1 MPERSIRT
9 RFELEGEK
17 QYKQAI
23 SEINSG
29 VKVLDSEMRK
39 LSATFEGETGSL
51 DFLEREYDI
60 LNRKMLSQK
69 DSVET
74 LRQAVKDAGQAYK
87 ESDPRLQQWII
98 RLNDAEAAL
107 AKTYGKLGE
116 VQAAIDND
124 FIDTQTV
131 YVKELSEEVK
141 VFDSQLGLL
150 DKTYKDNADSA
161 EYLSQKQEI
170 LKAKIGNQAEAVDV
184 LEAAL
189 KKSIEIHGKSAQQTR
204 DLQIALNS
212 AKGELIETRAAADDT
227 ATAMEELNKPVEET
241 VPEMKSLGDV
251 LDTIADKL
259 GIKLPDGISKF
270 TGGLGKIPAATAA
283 AVTGVAAVVAVVIK
297 LEKKLMDV
305 TKETAAAAK
314 ALEALSSQTGVS
326 TTDLQAFQ
334 YAEDFI
340 GVSSDQLAD
349 SLKDLTT
356 KMSDAANGNEETA
369 AKFDQLS
376 VSIYDAQGNLRSSYD
391 VFLDVIDGLG
401 EMSNQAERDA
411 LAMSLINES
420 AQQLNPLIEQGSGSL
435 KKYADEAE
443 NVGYILSNDQLKA
456 LTAVDEA
463 QNRLLKS
470 QEAVSKQISAE
481 YAPYMSDALNE
492 TRELIEKVGTAL
504 VDSGAVDAFGSILD
518 SAVSLLEPLGDL
530 TADILPPLGKLLQG
544 IAGTLAWAADTINL
558 IVGLLTL
565 NGDRISTALGLN
577 PNKASNIQK
586 ALYGADYKTESYYD
600 STGNYYDPTT
610 GQWTGN
616 YFHNAGG
623 NDNFPGGRTRV
634 GENGP
639 ETVYLPQGTVI
650 ANAQETRADGGY
662 DAPVNVYIEARTIQE
677 FNDIIEIVRDA
688 QRVRRMKGAP
698 R

>member
-1 MPERSIRT
+1 MAT
-9 RFELEGEK
+9 RKVNTEFTVTGEEK
-17 QYKQAI
+17 LRRAI
-23 SEINSG
+23 TEINNG
-29 VKVLDSEMRK
+29 AKVLKSEMNK
-39 LSATFEGETGSL
+39 LTAEYDGNTDSAE
-51 DFLEREYDI
+51 FLTQKYDI
-60 LNRKMLSQK
+60 LERQMLTQK
-69 DSVET
+69 DKIEA
-74 LRQAVKDAGQAYK
+74 LKKAVADSAAAYG
-87 ESDPRLQQWII
+87 EADSRTQNWII
-98 RLNDAEAAL
+98 QLNNAEAAL
-107 AKTYGKLGE
+107 ANTYGEMGR
-116 VQAAIDND
+116 
-124 FIDTQTV
+124 TQTAIENMD
-131 YVKELSEEVK
+131 KA
-141 VFDSQLGLL
+141 L
-150 DKTYKDNADSA
+150 DGVSGST
-161 EYLSQKQEI
+161 
-170 LKAKIGNQAEAVDV
+170 G
-184 LEAAL
+184 
-189 KKSIEIHGKSAQQTR
+189 
-204 DLQIALNS
+204 
-212 AKGELIETRAAADDT
+212 T
-227 ATAMEELNKPVEET
+227 ATEGMT
-241 VPEMKSLGDV
+241 SLGDV
-251 LDTIADKL
+251 LDTVADKL

-270 TGGLGKIPAATAA
+270 TGGLGKIPASTAA
-283 AVTGVAAVVAVVIK
+283 AAAGIAAVVAIVIK

-314 ALEALSSQTGVS
+314 ELEALSSQTGVS

-369 AKFDQLS
+369 AKFDQLG
-376 VSIYDAQGNLRSSYD
+376 VSIYGAQGNLRSSYD

-435 KKYADEAE
+435 KKYAAEAE
-443 NVGYILSNDQLKA
+443 NVGYILSNDQLEA

-481 YAPYMSDALNE
+481 YAPYMSDALNQ

-504 VDSGAVDAFGSILD
+504 VDSGAVEAFGSILD

-530 TADILPPLGKLLQG
+530 TADILPPLGTLLQG

-616 YFHNAGG
+616 YYHNAGG
-623 NDNFPGGRTRV
+623 NDNFPGGRTKV

-662 DAPVNVYIEARTIQE
+662 DAPINVYIEARTIQE
-677 FNDIIEIVRDA
+677 FNDILEIVRDA

>member
-1 MPERSIRT
+1 MASRKVNTEFT
-9 RFELEGEK
+9 VTGEK
-17 QYKQAI
+17 ELRRAI
-23 SEINSG
+23 TEINNGAKVLKSEMNKLTAEYDG
-29 VKVLDSEMRK
+29 NTDSAEFLAEKYDILTRQMLTQQDKVKVLK
-39 LSATFEGETGSL
+39 
-51 DFLEREYDI
+51 
-60 LNRKMLSQK
+60 
-69 DSVET
+69 
-74 LRQAVKDAGQAYK
+74 QAVAGAAEAYG
-87 ESDPRLQQWII
+87 EADSRTQNWII
-98 RLNDAEAAL
+98 ELNNAKAAL
-107 AKTYGKLGE
+107 ANISGE
-116 VQAAIDND
+116 WER
-124 FIDTQTV
+124 T
-131 YVKELSEEVK
+131 
-141 VFDSQLGLL
+141 
-150 DKTYKDNADSA
+150 
-161 EYLSQKQEI
+161 
-170 LKAKIGNQAEAVDV
+170 
-184 LEAAL
+184 
-189 KKSIEIHGKSAQQTR
+189 
-204 DLQIALNS
+204 
-212 AKGELIETRAAADDT
+212 DT
-227 ATAMEELNKPVEET
+227 AIEDMNKALDGVSGSTGTATEDMT
-241 VPEMKSLGDV
+241 SLGDV
-251 LDTIADKL
+251 LDTVADKL

-270 TGGLGKIPAATAA
+270 TGRLGKIPASTAA
-283 AVTGVAAVVAVVIK
+283 AAAGIAAVVAIVIK
-297 LEKKLMDV
+297 LEKKLIDV

-314 ALEALSSQTGVS
+314 ELEALSLQTGVS

-369 AKFDQLS
+369 AKFDQLG

-435 KKYADEAE
+435 KKYAAEAE

-504 VDSGAVDAFGSILD
+504 IDSGAVEAFGSILD

-530 TADILPPLGKLLQG
+530 VSALLPPLGVLLQG
-544 IAGTLAWAADTINL
+544 VAGTIAWIADTINL

>member
-1 MPERSIRT
+1 MAT
-9 RFELEGEK
+9 RKVNTEFTVTGEEK
-17 QYKQAI
+17 LRRAI
-23 SEINSG
+23 TEINNG
-29 VKVLDSEMRK
+29 AKVLKSEMNK
-39 LSATFEGETGSL
+39 LTAEYDGNTDSAE
-51 DFLEREYDI
+51 FLTQKYDI
-60 LNRKMLSQK
+60 LERQMLTQK
-69 DSVET
+69 DKVEA
-74 LRQAVKDAGQAYK
+74 LKQAVADSAEAYG
-87 ESDPRLQQWII
+87 EADSRTQNWII
-98 RLNDAEAAL
+98 QLNNAEAAL
-107 AKTYGKLGE
+107 ANIYGEMGR
-116 VQAAIDND
+116 
-124 FIDTQTV
+124 TQTAI
-131 YVKELSEEVK
+131 EGM
-141 VFDSQLGLL
+141 DGAL
-150 DKTYKDNADSA
+150 DDVSGSTGSA
-161 EYLSQKQEI
+161 
-170 LKAKIGNQAEAVDV
+170 AEDM
-184 LEAAL
+184 
-189 KKSIEIHGKSAQQTR
+189 
-204 DLQIALNS
+204 D
-212 AKGELIETRAAADDT
+212 
-227 ATAMEELNKPVEET
+227 
-241 VPEMKSLGDV
+241 SLGDV
-251 LDTIADKL
+251 LDTVADKL

-270 TGGLGKIPAATAA
+270 TGGLGKIPASTAA
-283 AVTGVAAVVAVVIK
+283 AAAGIAAVVAIVIK

-314 ALEALSSQTGVS
+314 ELEALSLQTGVS

-369 AKFDQLS
+369 AKFDQLG

-530 TADILPPLGKLLQG
+530 TADILPPLGTLLQG

>member
-1 MPERSIRT
+1 MPT
-9 RFELEGEK
+9 RQVNTDFKVTGEEK
-17 QYKQAI
+17 LKRAI
-23 SEINSG
+23 AEINNG
-29 VKVLDSEMRK
+29 TKVLNSEMRK
-39 LSATFEGETGSL
+39 LTAEYDGNTDSAE
-51 DFLEREYDI
+51 FLTRKYDI
-60 LNRKMLSQK
+60 LERQMLSQK
-69 DSVET
+69 DKVEA
-74 LRQAVKDAGQAYK
+74 LKKAVADSAAAYG
-87 ESDPRLQQWII
+87 EADSRTQNWII
-98 RLNDAEAAL
+98 QLNNAEAAL
-107 AKTYGKLGE
+107 ANTYGEMGR
-116 VQAAIDND
+116 
-124 FIDTQTV
+124 TQTAI
-131 YVKELSEEVK
+131 ENM
-141 VFDSQLGLL
+141 DGAL
-150 DKTYKDNADSA
+150 DDVSGSTGSA
-161 EYLSQKQEI
+161 
-170 LKAKIGNQAEAVDV
+170 AEGV
-184 LEAAL
+184 
-189 KKSIEIHGKSAQQTR
+189 T
-204 DLQIALNS
+204 
-212 AKGELIETRAAADDT
+212 
-227 ATAMEELNKPVEET
+227 
-241 VPEMKSLGDV
+241 SLGDV
-251 LDTIADKL
+251 LDTVADKL
-259 GIKLPDGISKF
+259 GVKLPDGISKF
-270 TGGLGKIPAATAA
+270 TGGLGKIPASTAA
-283 AVTGVAAVVAVVIK
+283 AAAGIAAVVAAGIK
-297 LEKKLMDV
+297 LERKLMDV
-305 TKETAAAAK
+305 TKESAAAAK
-314 ALEALSSQTGVS
+314 ELEALSLQSGVS
-326 TTDLQAFQ
+326 AQDLQAFQ
-334 YAEDFI
+334 YAEDFLD
-340 GVSSDQLAD
+340 VSTDTLTD

-356 KMSDAANGNEETA
+356 KMSDAKDGNEEVIA
-369 AKFDQLS
+369 MFDQLGVS
-376 VSIYDAQGNLRSSYD
+376 VTDAGGNLRDSYA

-401 EMSNQAERDA
+401 EMGNQAERDA
-411 LAMSLINES
+411 LAMGLINES
-420 AQQLNPLIEQGSGSL
+420 AQKLNPLIEQGSASL

-504 VDSGAVDAFGSILD
+504 IDSGAVDAFGSILD

-530 TADILPPLGKLLQG
+530 TADILPPLGTLLQG

-600 STGNYYDPTT
+600 SAGNYYDPTT

>member
-1 MPERSIRT
+1 MPT
-9 RFELEGEK
+9 RQVNTDFKVTGEEK
-17 QYKQAI
+17 LKRAI
-23 SEINSG
+23 AEINNG
-29 VKVLDSEMRK
+29 TKVLNSEMRK
-39 LSATFEGETGSL
+39 LTAEYDGNTDSAE
-51 DFLEREYDI
+51 FLTQKYDI
-60 LNRKMLSQK
+60 LERQMLTQK
-69 DSVET
+69 DKVEA
-74 LRQAVKDAGQAYK
+74 LKQAVADSAEAYG
-87 ESDPRLQQWII
+87 EADSRTQNWII
-98 RLNDAEAAL
+98 QLNNAEAAL
-107 AKTYGKLGE
+107 ANIYGEMG
-116 VQAAIDND
+116 Q
-124 FIDTQTV
+124 TQTAI
-131 YVKELSEEVK
+131 ENM
-141 VFDSQLGLL
+141 DGAL
-150 DKTYKDNADSA
+150 DDVSGSTGSA
-161 EYLSQKQEI
+161 
-170 LKAKIGNQAEAVDV
+170 AEGV
-184 LEAAL
+184 
-189 KKSIEIHGKSAQQTR
+189 T
-204 DLQIALNS
+204 
-212 AKGELIETRAAADDT
+212 
-227 ATAMEELNKPVEET
+227 
-241 VPEMKSLGDV
+241 SLGDV
-251 LDTIADKL
+251 LDTVADKL
-259 GIKLPDGISKF
+259 GVKLPDGISKF
-270 TGGLGKIPAATAA
+270 TGGLGKIPASTAA
-283 AVTGVAAVVAVVIK
+283 AAAGIAAVVAAGIK
-297 LEKKLMDV
+297 LERKLMDV
-305 TKETAAAAK
+305 TKESAAAAK
-314 ALEALSSQTGVS
+314 ELEALSSQTGVS
-326 TTDLQAFQ
+326 AQDLQAFQ
-334 YAEDFI
+334 YAEDFLD
-340 GVSSDQLAD
+340 VSTDTLTD

-356 KMSDAANGNEETA
+356 KMSDAKDGNEDVVA
-369 AKFDQLS
+369 MFDQLGVS
-376 VSIYDAQGNLRSSYD
+376 VTDAGGNLRDSYD

-411 LAMSLINES
+411 LAMGLINES
-420 AQQLNPLIEQGSGSL
+420 AQKLNPLIEQGSGSL
-435 KKYADEAE
+435 KKYAAEAE

-481 YAPYMSDALNE
+481 YAPYMSDALNQ

-530 TADILPPLGKLLQG
+530 TADILPPLGTLLQG
-544 IAGTLAWAADTINL
+544 IAGTLAWAADTINV

-616 YFHNAGG
+616 YYHNAGG

-650 ANAQETRADGGY
+650 ANAQETRADGSY

>member
-1 MPERSIRT
+1 MPT
-9 RFELEGEK
+9 RQVNTDFKVTGEEK
-17 QYKQAI
+17 LKRAI
-23 SEINSG
+23 AEINNG
-29 VKVLDSEMRK
+29 TKVLNSEMRK
-39 LSATFEGETGSL
+39 LTAEYDGNNDSVE
-51 DFLEREYDI
+51 FLTQKYDI
-60 LNRKMLSQK
+60 LERQMLSQK
-69 DSVET
+69 DKVEA
-74 LRQAVKDAGQAYK
+74 LKQAVADSAEAYG
-87 ESDPRLQQWII
+87 EADSRTQNWII
-98 RLNDAEAAL
+98 QLNNAEAAL
-107 AKTYGKLGE
+107 ANTYGEMGR
-116 VQAAIDND
+116 
-124 FIDTQTV
+124 TQTAIENMD
-131 YVKELSEEVK
+131 KSFDEVS
-141 VFDSQLGLL
+141 DSTG
-150 DKTYKDNADSA
+150 SA
-161 EYLSQKQEI
+161 
-170 LKAKIGNQAEAVDV
+170 AEGV
-184 LEAAL
+184 
-189 KKSIEIHGKSAQQTR
+189 T
-204 DLQIALNS
+204 
-212 AKGELIETRAAADDT
+212 
-227 ATAMEELNKPVEET
+227 
-241 VPEMKSLGDV
+241 SLGDV
-251 LDTIADKL
+251 LDTVADKL
-259 GIKLPDGISKF
+259 GVKLPDGISKF
-270 TGGLGKIPAATAA
+270 TGGLGKIPASTAA
-283 AVTGVAAVVAVVIK
+283 AAAGIAAVVAAGIK
-297 LEKKLMDV
+297 LERKLMDV
-305 TKETAAAAK
+305 TKESAAAAK
-314 ALEALSSQTGVS
+314 ELEALSLQSGVS
-326 TTDLQAFQ
+326 AQDLQAFQ
-334 YAEDFI
+334 YAEDFLD
-340 GVSSDQLAD
+340 VSTDTLTD

-356 KMSDAANGNEETA
+356 KMSDAKDGNEEVIA
-369 AKFDQLS
+369 MFDQLGVS
-376 VSIYDAQGNLRSSYD
+376 VTDAGGNLRDSYD

-411 LAMSLINES
+411 LAMGLINES
-420 AQQLNPLIEQGSGSL
+420 AQKLNPLIEQGSGSL

-530 TADILPPLGKLLQG
+530 TADILPPLGTLLQG

>member
-1 MPERSIRT
+1 MAT
-9 RFELEGEK
+9 RKVNTEFTVTGEEK
-17 QYKQAI
+17 LRRAI
-23 SEINSG
+23 TEINNG
-29 VKVLDSEMRK
+29 AKVLKSEMNK
-39 LSATFEGETGSL
+39 LTAEYDGNTDSAE
-51 DFLEREYDI
+51 FLTQKYDI
-60 LNRKMLSQK
+60 LERQMLTQK
-69 DSVET
+69 DKVEA
-74 LRQAVKDAGQAYK
+74 LKQAVADSAEAYG
-87 ESDPRLQQWII
+87 EADSRTQNWII
-98 RLNDAEAAL
+98 QLNNAEAAL
-107 AKTYGKLGE
+107 ANTYGEMGR
-116 VQAAIDND
+116 
-124 FIDTQTV
+124 TQTAI
-131 YVKELSEEVK
+131 ENM
-141 VFDSQLGLL
+141 DGAL
-150 DKTYKDNADSA
+150 DNVSGSTGSA
-161 EYLSQKQEI
+161 
-170 LKAKIGNQAEAVDV
+170 AEGV
-184 LEAAL
+184 
-189 KKSIEIHGKSAQQTR
+189 T
-204 DLQIALNS
+204 
-212 AKGELIETRAAADDT
+212 
-227 ATAMEELNKPVEET
+227 
-241 VPEMKSLGDV
+241 SLGDV
-251 LDTIADKL
+251 LDTVADKL
-259 GIKLPDGISKF
+259 GVKLPDGISKF
-270 TGGLGKIPAATAA
+270 TGGLGKIPASTAA
-283 AVTGVAAVVAVVIK
+283 AAAGIAAVVAAGIK
-297 LEKKLMDV
+297 LERKLMDV
-305 TKETAAAAK
+305 TKESAAAAK
-314 ALEALSSQTGVS
+314 ELEALSLQSGVS
-326 TTDLQAFQ
+326 AQDLQAFQ
-334 YAEDFI
+334 YAEDFLD
-340 GVSSDQLAD
+340 VSTDTLTD

-356 KMSDAANGNEETA
+356 KMSDAKDGNEDVIA
-369 AKFDQLS
+369 MFDQLGVS
-376 VSIYDAQGNLRSSYD
+376 VTDAGGNLRDSYD

-411 LAMSLINES
+411 LAMGLINES
-420 AQQLNPLIEQGSGSL
+420 AQKLNPLIEQGSGSL

-504 VDSGAVDAFGSILD
+504 IDSGAVDAFGSILH

-530 TADILPPLGKLLQG
+530 TSDILPPLGTLLQG

>member
-1 MPERSIRT
+1 MPT
-9 RFELEGEK
+9 RQVNTDFKVTGEEK
-17 QYKQAI
+17 LKRAI
-23 SEINSG
+23 AEINNG
-29 VKVLDSEMRK
+29 TKVLNSEMRK
-39 LSATFEGETGSL
+39 LTAEYDGNNDSVE
-51 DFLEREYDI
+51 FLTQKYDI
-60 LNRKMLSQK
+60 LERQMLTQK
-69 DSVET
+69 DKVEA
-74 LRQAVKDAGQAYK
+74 LKQAVADSAEAYG
-87 ESDPRLQQWII
+87 EADSRTQNWII
-98 RLNDAEAAL
+98 QLNNAEAAL
-107 AKTYGKLGE
+107 ANTYGEMGR
-116 VQAAIDND
+116 
-124 FIDTQTV
+124 TQTAIEDMD
-131 YVKELSEEVK
+131 KSLDEVS
-141 VFDSQLGLL
+141 DSTG
-150 DKTYKDNADSA
+150 SA
-161 EYLSQKQEI
+161 
-170 LKAKIGNQAEAVDV
+170 AEGV
-184 LEAAL
+184 
-189 KKSIEIHGKSAQQTR
+189 T
-204 DLQIALNS
+204 
-212 AKGELIETRAAADDT
+212 
-227 ATAMEELNKPVEET
+227 
-241 VPEMKSLGDV
+241 SLGDV

-259 GIKLPDGISKF
+259 GVKLPDGISKF
-270 TGGLGKIPAATAA
+270 TGGLGKIPASTAA
-283 AVTGVAAVVAVVIK
+283 AAAGIAAVVAAGIK
-297 LEKKLMDV
+297 LERKLMDV
-305 TKETAAAAK
+305 TKESAAAAK
-314 ALEALSSQTGVS
+314 ELEALSLQSGVS
-326 TTDLQAFQ
+326 AQDLQAFQ
-334 YAEDFI
+334 YAEDFLD
-340 GVSSDQLAD
+340 VSTDTLTD

-356 KMSDAANGNEETA
+356 KMSDAKDGNEEVIA
-369 AKFDQLS
+369 MFDQLGVS
-376 VSIYDAQGNLRSSYD
+376 VTDAGGNLRDSYD

-411 LAMSLINES
+411 LAMGLINES
-420 AQQLNPLIEQGSGSL
+420 AQKLNPLIEQGSASL

-456 LTAVDEA
+456 LTDVDEA

-481 YAPYMSDALNE
+481 YAPYMSDALNQ

-518 SAVSLLEPLGDL
+518 SSVSLLEPLGDL
-530 TADILPPLGKLLQG
+530 TADILPPLGTLLQG
-544 IAGTLAWAADTINL
+544 IAGTLAWTADTINL

-634 GENGP
+634 GEHGP
-639 ETVYLPQGTVI
+639 ETDYLPQGTVI

-662 DAPVNVYIEARTIQE
+662 DAPANVYIEARTIQE
-677 FNDIIEIVRDA
+677 FNDIIKIVRDA

>member
-1 MPERSIRT
+1 MPT
-9 RFELEGEK
+9 RQVNTDFKVTGEEK
-17 QYKQAI
+17 LKRAI
-23 SEINSG
+23 AEINNG
-29 VKVLDSEMRK
+29 TKVLNSEMRK
-39 LSATFEGETGSL
+39 LTAEYDGNNDSVE
-51 DFLEREYDI
+51 FLTQKYDI
-60 LNRKMLSQK
+60 LERQMLTQK
-69 DSVET
+69 DKVEA
-74 LRQAVKDAGQAYK
+74 LKQAVADSAAAYG
-87 ESDPRLQQWII
+87 EADSRTQNWII
-98 RLNDAEAAL
+98 QLNNAEAAL
-107 AKTYGKLGE
+107 ANTYGEMGR
-116 VQAAIDND
+116 
-124 FIDTQTV
+124 TQTAI
-131 YVKELSEEVK
+131 ENM
-141 VFDSQLGLL
+141 DGAL
-150 DKTYKDNADSA
+150 DDVSGSTGSA
-161 EYLSQKQEI
+161 
-170 LKAKIGNQAEAVDV
+170 AEGV
-184 LEAAL
+184 
-189 KKSIEIHGKSAQQTR
+189 T
-204 DLQIALNS
+204 
-212 AKGELIETRAAADDT
+212 
-227 ATAMEELNKPVEET
+227 
-241 VPEMKSLGDV
+241 SLGDV
-251 LDTIADKL
+251 LDTVADKL
-259 GIKLPDGISKF
+259 GVKLPDGISKF
-270 TGGLGKIPAATAA
+270 TGGLGKIPASTAA
-283 AVTGVAAVVAVVIK
+283 AAAGIAAVVAAGIK
-297 LEKKLMDV
+297 LERKLMDV
-305 TKETAAAAK
+305 TKESAAAAK
-314 ALEALSSQTGVS
+314 ELEALSLQSGVS
-326 TTDLQAFQ
+326 AQDLQAFQ
-334 YAEDFI
+334 YAEDFLD
-340 GVSSDQLAD
+340 VSTDTLTD

-356 KMSDAANGNEETA
+356 KMSDAKDGNEEVIA
-369 AKFDQLS
+369 MFDQLGVS
-376 VSIYDAQGNLRSSYD
+376 VTDAGGNLRNSYD

-411 LAMSLINES
+411 LAMGLINES
-420 AQQLNPLIEQGSGSL
+420 AQKLNPLIEQGSGSL

-504 VDSGAVDAFGSILD
+504 IDSGAVDAFGSILD

-530 TADILPPLGKLLQG
+530 TADILPPLGTLLQG

>member
-1 MPERSIRT
+1 MPT
-9 RFELEGEK
+9 RQVNTDFKVTGEEK
-17 QYKQAI
+17 LKRAI
-23 SEINSG
+23 AEINNG
-29 VKVLDSEMRK
+29 TKVLNSEMRK
-39 LSATFEGETGSL
+39 LTAEYDGNNDSVE
-51 DFLEREYDI
+51 FLTQKYDI
-60 LNRKMLSQK
+60 LERQMLTQK
-69 DSVET
+69 DKVEA
-74 LRQAVKDAGQAYK
+74 LKQAVADSAEAYG
-87 ESDPRLQQWII
+87 EADSRTQNWII
-98 RLNDAEAAL
+98 QLNNAEAAL
-107 AKTYGKLGE
+107 ANTYGEMGR
-116 VQAAIDND
+116 
-124 FIDTQTV
+124 TQTAI
-131 YVKELSEEVK
+131 ENM
-141 VFDSQLGLL
+141 DGAL
-150 DKTYKDNADSA
+150 DDVSGSTGSA
-161 EYLSQKQEI
+161 
-170 LKAKIGNQAEAVDV
+170 AEGV
-184 LEAAL
+184 
-189 KKSIEIHGKSAQQTR
+189 T
-204 DLQIALNS
+204 
-212 AKGELIETRAAADDT
+212 
-227 ATAMEELNKPVEET
+227 
-241 VPEMKSLGDV
+241 SLGDV
-251 LDTIADKL
+251 LDTVADKL
-259 GIKLPDGISKF
+259 GVKLPDGISKF
-270 TGGLGKIPAATAA
+270 TGGLGKIPASTAA
-283 AVTGVAAVVAVVIK
+283 AAAGIAAVVAAGIK
-297 LEKKLMDV
+297 LERKLMDV
-305 TKETAAAAK
+305 TKESAAAAK
-314 ALEALSSQTGVS
+314 ELEALSLQSGVS
-326 TTDLQAFQ
+326 AQDLQAFQ
-334 YAEDFI
+334 YAEDFLD
-340 GVSSDQLAD
+340 VSTDTLTD

-356 KMSDAANGNEETA
+356 KMSDAKDGNEEVIA
-369 AKFDQLS
+369 MFDQLGVS
-376 VSIYDAQGNLRSSYD
+376 VTDAGGNLRDSYD

-435 KKYADEAE
+435 KKYAAEAE

-530 TADILPPLGKLLQG
+530 TADILPPLGTLLQG

>member
-1 MPERSIRT
+1 MAT
-9 RFELEGEK
+9 RKVNTEFTVTGEEK
-17 QYKQAI
+17 LRRAI
-23 SEINSG
+23 TEINNG
-29 VKVLDSEMRK
+29 AKVLKSEMNK
-39 LSATFEGETGSL
+39 LTAEYNGNTDSAE
-51 DFLEREYDI
+51 FLTQKYDI
-60 LNRKMLSQK
+60 LERQMLTQK
-69 DSVET
+69 DKVEA
-74 LRQAVKDAGQAYK
+74 LKQAVADSAEAYG
-87 ESDPRLQQWII
+87 EADSRTQNWII
-98 RLNDAEAAL
+98 QLNNAEAAL
-107 AKTYGKLGE
+107 ANTYGEMGR
-116 VQAAIDND
+116 
-124 FIDTQTV
+124 TQTAIEDMD
-131 YVKELSEEVK
+131 KA
-141 VFDSQLGLL
+141 L
-150 DKTYKDNADSA
+150 DGVSGST
-161 EYLSQKQEI
+161 
-170 LKAKIGNQAEAVDV
+170 G
-184 LEAAL
+184 
-189 KKSIEIHGKSAQQTR
+189 
-204 DLQIALNS
+204 
-212 AKGELIETRAAADDT
+212 T
-227 ATAMEELNKPVEET
+227 ATEGMT
-241 VPEMKSLGDV
+241 SLGDV
-251 LDTIADKL
+251 LDTVADKL
-259 GIKLPDGISKF
+259 GVKLPDGISKF
-270 TGGLGKIPAATAA
+270 TGGLGKIPASTAA
-283 AVTGVAAVVAVVIK
+283 AAAGIAAVVAIVIK

-305 TKETAAAAK
+305 TKESAAAAK
-314 ALEALSSQTGVS
+314 ELEALSLQSGVS
-326 TTDLQAFQ
+326 AQDLQAFQ
-334 YAEDFI
+334 YAEDFLD
-340 GVSSDQLAD
+340 VSTDTLTD

-356 KMSDAANGNEETA
+356 KMSDAKDGNEDVIA
-369 AKFDQLS
+369 MFDQLGVS
-376 VSIYDAQGNLRSSYD
+376 VTDAGGNLRDSYD

-411 LAMSLINES
+411 LAMGLINES
-420 AQQLNPLIEQGSGSL
+420 AQKLNPLIEQGSASL

-443 NVGYILSNDQLKA
+443 NVGYILSNDQLKV

-481 YAPYMSDALNE
+481 YAPYMSDALNQ
-492 TRELIEKVGTAL
+492 TRELIEKVGMAL

-530 TADILPPLGKLLQG
+530 TADILPPLGTLLQG

-616 YFHNAGG
+616 YYHNAGG
-623 NDNFPGGRTRV
+623 NDNFPGGRTKV

-677 FNDIIEIVRDA
+677 FNDIIKIVRDA

>member
-1 MPERSIRT
+1 MAT
-9 RFELEGEK
+9 RKVNTEFTVTGEEK
-17 QYKQAI
+17 LRRAI
-23 SEINSG
+23 TEINNG
-29 VKVLDSEMRK
+29 AKVLKSEMNK
-39 LSATFEGETGSL
+39 LTAEYDGNTDSAE
-51 DFLEREYDI
+51 FLTQKYDI
-60 LNRKMLSQK
+60 LERQMLTQK
-69 DSVET
+69 DKVEA
-74 LRQAVKDAGQAYK
+74 LKQAVADSAEAYG
-87 ESDPRLQQWII
+87 EADSRTQNWII
-98 RLNDAEAAL
+98 QLNNAEAAL
-107 AKTYGKLGE
+107 ANTYGEMGR
-116 VQAAIDND
+116 
-124 FIDTQTV
+124 TQTAI
-131 YVKELSEEVK
+131 E
-141 VFDSQLGLL
+141 DMDGAL
-150 DKTYKDNADSA
+150 DNVSGSTENAS
-161 EYLSQKQEI
+161 
-170 LKAKIGNQAEAVDV
+170 G
-184 LEAAL
+184 
-189 KKSIEIHGKSAQQTR
+189 G
-204 DLQIALNS
+204 
-212 AKGELIETRAAADDT
+212 
-227 ATAMEELNKPVEET
+227 ME
-241 VPEMKSLGDV
+241 SLGDV
-251 LDTIADKL
+251 LDTVADKL
-259 GIKLPDGISKF
+259 GVKLPDGISKF
-270 TGGLGKIPAATAA
+270 TGGLGKIPASTAA
-283 AVTGVAAVVAVVIK
+283 AAAGVAAVVAVVIK

-314 ALEALSSQTGVS
+314 ELEALSLQTSVS

-369 AKFDQLS
+369 AKFDQLG

-530 TADILPPLGKLLQG
+530 TADILPPLGTLLQG

>member
-1 MPERSIRT
+1 MPT
-9 RFELEGEK
+9 RQVNTDFKVTGEEK
-17 QYKQAI
+17 LKRAI
-23 SEINSG
+23 AEINNG
-29 VKVLDSEMRK
+29 TKVLNSEMRK
-39 LSATFEGETGSL
+39 LTAEYDGNNDSVE
-51 DFLEREYDI
+51 FLTQKYDI
-60 LNRKMLSQK
+60 LERQMLSQK
-69 DSVET
+69 DKVEA
-74 LRQAVKDAGQAYK
+74 LKQAVADSAEAYG
-87 ESDPRLQQWII
+87 EADSRTQNWII
-98 RLNDAEAAL
+98 QLNNAEAAL
-107 AKTYGKLGE
+107 ANTYGEMGR
-116 VQAAIDND
+116 
-124 FIDTQTV
+124 TQTAIENMD
-131 YVKELSEEVK
+131 KSFDEVS
-141 VFDSQLGLL
+141 DSTG
-150 DKTYKDNADSA
+150 SA
-161 EYLSQKQEI
+161 
-170 LKAKIGNQAEAVDV
+170 AEGV
-184 LEAAL
+184 
-189 KKSIEIHGKSAQQTR
+189 T
-204 DLQIALNS
+204 
-212 AKGELIETRAAADDT
+212 
-227 ATAMEELNKPVEET
+227 
-241 VPEMKSLGDV
+241 SLGDV
-251 LDTIADKL
+251 LDTVADKL
-259 GIKLPDGISKF
+259 GVKLPDGISKF
-270 TGGLGKIPAATAA
+270 TGGLGKIPASTAA
-283 AVTGVAAVVAVVIK
+283 AAAGIAAVVAAGIK
-297 LEKKLMDV
+297 LERKLMDV
-305 TKETAAAAK
+305 TKESAAAAK
-314 ALEALSSQTGVS
+314 ELEALSLQSGVS
-326 TTDLQAFQ
+326 AQDLQAFQ
-334 YAEDFI
+334 YAEDFLD
-340 GVSSDQLAD
+340 VSTDTLTD

-356 KMSDAANGNEETA
+356 KMSDAKDGNEEVIA
-369 AKFDQLS
+369 MFDQLGVS
-376 VSIYDAQGNLRSSYD
+376 VTDAGGNLRDSYD

-401 EMSNQAERDA
+401 EMGNQAERDA
-411 LAMSLINES
+411 LAMGLINES
-420 AQQLNPLIEQGSGSL
+420 AQKLNPLIEQGSASL

-504 VDSGAVDAFGSILD
+504 IDSGAVEAFGSILD

-530 TADILPPLGKLLQG
+530 TADILPPLGTLLQG

>member
-1 MPERSIRT
+1 MAT
-9 RFELEGEK
+9 RKVNTEFTVTGEEK
-17 QYKQAI
+17 LRRAI
-23 SEINSG
+23 TEINNG
-29 VKVLDSEMRK
+29 AKVLKSEMNK
-39 LSATFEGETGSL
+39 LTAEYDGNTDSAE
-51 DFLEREYDI
+51 FLTQKYDI
-60 LNRKMLSQK
+60 LERQMLTQK
-69 DSVET
+69 DKVEA
-74 LRQAVKDAGQAYK
+74 LKQAVADSAEAYG
-87 ESDPRLQQWII
+87 EADSRTQNWII
-98 RLNDAEAAL
+98 QLNNAEAAL
-107 AKTYGKLGE
+107 ANTYGEMGR
-116 VQAAIDND
+116 
-124 FIDTQTV
+124 TQTAI
-131 YVKELSEEVK
+131 EDMDGS
-141 VFDSQLGLL
+141 L
-150 DKTYKDNADSA
+150 D
-161 EYLSQKQEI
+161 
-170 LKAKIGNQAEAVDV
+170 DV
-184 LEAAL
+184 
-189 KKSIEIHGKSAQQTR
+189 SGST
-204 DLQIALNS
+204 
-212 AKGELIETRAAADDT
+212 ETASGG
-227 ATAMEELNKPVEET
+227 ME
-241 VPEMKSLGDV
+241 SLGDV
-251 LDTIADKL
+251 LDTVADKL
-259 GIKLPDGISKF
+259 GIKLPDSITK
-270 TGGLGKIPAATAA
+270 TADGLGAIPTSTAVAAGAFA
-283 AVTGVAAVVAVVIK
+283 AVLAVVVK
-297 LEKKLMDV
+297 LEKKLMDM
-305 TKETAAAAK
+305 TKEAADSAK
-314 ALEALSSQTGVS
+314 NLVDMSSQTGIS
-326 TTDLQAFQ
+326 TENLQAFQ

-340 GVSSDQLAD
+340 GVGTDTIAD

-356 KMSDAANGNEETA
+356 KMSDAANGNEDVIE
-369 AKFDQLS
+369 KFDQLG
-376 VSIYDAQGNLRSSYD
+376 VSIYDADGNLRNAEDTFWD
-391 VFLDVIDGLG
+391 VVDSLG
-401 EMSNQAERDA
+401 EMSNQTERDA
-411 LAMSLINES
+411 LAMDLINES
-420 AQQLNPLIEQGSGSL
+420 AQKLNPLIEIGSEGF

-456 LTAVDEA
+456 LTDVDEA

-470 QEAVSKQISAE
+470 QEAVSKQISAQ

-504 VDSGAVDAFGSILD
+504 IDSGAVDAFGSILD

-530 TADILPPLGKLLQG
+530 VSDLLPPLGVLLQG
-544 IAGTLAWAADTINL
+544 VAGTIAWIADTINL

>member
-1 MPERSIRT
+1 MPT
-9 RFELEGEK
+9 RQVNTDFKVTGEEK
-17 QYKQAI
+17 LKRAI
-23 SEINSG
+23 AEINNG
-29 VKVLDSEMRK
+29 TKVLNSEMRK
-39 LSATFEGETGSL
+39 LTAEYDGNNDSVE
-51 DFLEREYDI
+51 FLTQKYDI
-60 LNRKMLSQK
+60 LERQMLTQK
-69 DSVET
+69 DKVEA
-74 LRQAVKDAGQAYK
+74 LKQAVADSAEAYG
-87 ESDPRLQQWII
+87 EADSRTQNWII
-98 RLNDAEAAL
+98 QLNNAEAAL
-107 AKTYGKLGE
+107 ANTYGEMGR
-116 VQAAIDND
+116 
-124 FIDTQTV
+124 TQTAI
-131 YVKELSEEVK
+131 ENM
-141 VFDSQLGLL
+141 DGAL
-150 DKTYKDNADSA
+150 DDVSGSTGSA
-161 EYLSQKQEI
+161 
-170 LKAKIGNQAEAVDV
+170 AEGV
-184 LEAAL
+184 
-189 KKSIEIHGKSAQQTR
+189 T
-204 DLQIALNS
+204 
-212 AKGELIETRAAADDT
+212 
-227 ATAMEELNKPVEET
+227 
-241 VPEMKSLGDV
+241 SLGDV
-251 LDTIADKL
+251 LDTVADKL
-259 GIKLPDGISKF
+259 GVKLPDGISKF
-270 TGGLGKIPAATAA
+270 TGGLGKIPASTTAA
-283 AVTGVAAVVAVVIK
+283 AAGIAAVVAAGIK
-297 LEKKLMDV
+297 LERKLMDV
-305 TKETAAAAK
+305 TKESAAAAK
-314 ALEALSSQTGVS
+314 ELEALSLQSGVS
-326 TTDLQAFQ
+326 AQDLQAFQ
-334 YAEDFI
+334 YAEDFLD
-340 GVSSDQLAD
+340 VSTDTLTD

-356 KMSDAANGNEETA
+356 KMSDAKDGNEEVIA
-369 AKFDQLS
+369 MFDQLGVS
-376 VSIYDAQGNLRSSYD
+376 VTDAGGNLRDSYD

-411 LAMSLINES
+411 LAMGLINES
-420 AQQLNPLIEQGSGSL
+420 AQKLNPLIEQGSGSL

-481 YAPYMSDALNE
+481 YAPYMSDALNQ

-530 TADILPPLGKLLQG
+530 TSDILPPLGTLLQG

>member
-1 MPERSIRT
+1 MPT
-9 RFELEGEK
+9 RQVNTDFKVTGEEK
-17 QYKQAI
+17 LKRAI
-23 SEINSG
+23 AEINNG
-29 VKVLDSEMRK
+29 TKVLNSEMRK
-39 LSATFEGETGSL
+39 LTAEYDGNNDSVE
-51 DFLEREYDI
+51 FLTQKYDI
-60 LNRKMLSQK
+60 LERQMLSQK
-69 DSVET
+69 DKVEA
-74 LRQAVKDAGQAYK
+74 LKQAVADSAAAYG
-87 ESDPRLQQWII
+87 EADSRTQNWII
-98 RLNDAEAAL
+98 QLNNAEAAL
-107 AKTYGKLGE
+107 ANTYGEMGR
-116 VQAAIDND
+116 
-124 FIDTQTV
+124 TQTAIENMD
-131 YVKELSEEVK
+131 KSFDEVS
-141 VFDSQLGLL
+141 DSTG
-150 DKTYKDNADSA
+150 SA
-161 EYLSQKQEI
+161 
-170 LKAKIGNQAEAVDV
+170 AEGV
-184 LEAAL
+184 
-189 KKSIEIHGKSAQQTR
+189 T
-204 DLQIALNS
+204 
-212 AKGELIETRAAADDT
+212 
-227 ATAMEELNKPVEET
+227 
-241 VPEMKSLGDV
+241 SLGDV
-251 LDTIADKL
+251 LDTVADKL

-270 TGGLGKIPAATAA
+270 TGGLGKIPASTAA
-283 AVTGVAAVVAVVIK
+283 AAAGIAAVVAAGIK
-297 LEKKLMDV
+297 LERKLMDV
-305 TKETAAAAK
+305 TKESATAAK
-314 ALEALSSQTGVS
+314 ELEALSLQSGVS
-326 TTDLQAFQ
+326 AQDLQAFQ
-334 YAEDFI
+334 YAEDFLD
-340 GVSSDQLAD
+340 VSTDTLTD

-356 KMSDAANGNEETA
+356 KMSDAKDGNEEVLA
-369 AKFDQLS
+369 MFDRLGVS
-376 VSIYDAQGNLRSSYD
+376 VTDAGGNLRDSYD

-401 EMSNQAERDA
+401 EMGNQAERDA
-411 LAMSLINES
+411 LAMGLINES
-420 AQQLNPLIEQGSGSL
+420 AQKLNPLIEQGSASL
-435 KKYADEAE
+435 KKYAAEAE

-456 LTAVDEA
+456 LTDVDEA

-504 VDSGAVDAFGSILD
+504 IDSGAVEAFGSILD
-518 SAVSLLEPLGDL
+518 SAVSLPEPLGDL
-530 TADILPPLGKLLQG
+530 TADILPPLGTLLQG

>member
-1 MPERSIRT
+1 MAT
-9 RFELEGEK
+9 RKVNTEFTVTGEEK
-17 QYKQAI
+17 LRRAI
-23 SEINSG
+23 TEINNG
-29 VKVLDSEMRK
+29 AKVLKSEMNK
-39 LSATFEGETGSL
+39 LTAEYDGNTDSAE
-51 DFLEREYDI
+51 FLTQKYDI
-60 LNRKMLSQK
+60 LERQMLTQK
-69 DSVET
+69 DKVEA
-74 LRQAVKDAGQAYK
+74 LKQAVADSAEAYG
-87 ESDPRLQQWII
+87 EADSRTQNWII
-98 RLNDAEAAL
+98 QLNNAEAAL
-107 AKTYGKLGE
+107 ANIYGEMGR
-116 VQAAIDND
+116 
-124 FIDTQTV
+124 TQTAI
-131 YVKELSEEVK
+131 ENM
-141 VFDSQLGLL
+141 DGAL
-150 DKTYKDNADSA
+150 DNVSGST
-161 EYLSQKQEI
+161 
-170 LKAKIGNQAEAVDV
+170 
-184 LEAAL
+184 
-189 KKSIEIHGKSAQQTR
+189 
-204 DLQIALNS
+204 
-212 AKGELIETRAAADDT
+212 ETASGG
-227 ATAMEELNKPVEET
+227 ME
-241 VPEMKSLGDV
+241 SLGDV
-251 LDTIADKL
+251 LDTVADKL
-259 GIKLPDGISKF
+259 GINLPDGISKF
-270 TGGLGKIPAATAA
+270 TGGLGKIPASTAA
-283 AVTGVAAVVAVVIK
+283 AVAGIAAVVAIVIK

-314 ALEALSSQTGVS
+314 ELEALSLQTGVS

-369 AKFDQLS
+369 AKFDQLG

-435 KKYADEAE
+435 KKYAAEAE
-443 NVGYILSNDQLKA
+443 NVGYILSNEQLKA

-492 TRELIEKVGTAL
+492 TRELIEKVGKAL
-504 VDSGAVDAFGSILD
+504 IDSGAVDAFGSILD

-530 TADILPPLGKLLQG
+530 VSDLLPPLGVLLQG
-544 IAGTLAWAADTINL
+544 VAGTIAWIADTINL

>member
-1 MPERSIRT
+1 MPT
-9 RFELEGEK
+9 RQVNTDFKVTGEEK
-17 QYKQAI
+17 LKRAI
-23 SEINSG
+23 AEINNG
-29 VKVLDSEMRK
+29 TKVLNSEMRK
-39 LSATFEGETGSL
+39 LTAEYDGNNDSIE
-51 DFLEREYDI
+51 FLTQKYDI
-60 LNRKMLSQK
+60 LERQMLSQK
-69 DSVET
+69 DKVEA
-74 LRQAVKDAGQAYK
+74 LKKAVADSAEAYG
-87 ESDPRLQQWII
+87 EADSRTQNWII
-98 RLNDAEAAL
+98 QLNNAEAAL
-107 AKTYGKLGE
+107 ANTYGEMGR
-116 VQAAIDND
+116 
-124 FIDTQTV
+124 TQTAIENMD
-131 YVKELSEEVK
+131 KSLDEV
-141 VFDSQLGLL
+141 SGS
-150 DKTYKDNADSA
+150 TGSA
-161 EYLSQKQEI
+161 
-170 LKAKIGNQAEAVDV
+170 AEGV
-184 LEAAL
+184 
-189 KKSIEIHGKSAQQTR
+189 T
-204 DLQIALNS
+204 
-212 AKGELIETRAAADDT
+212 
-227 ATAMEELNKPVEET
+227 
-241 VPEMKSLGDV
+241 SLGDV
-251 LDTIADKL
+251 LDTVADKL
-259 GIKLPDGISKF
+259 GVKLPDGISKF
-270 TGGLGKIPAATAA
+270 TGGLGKIPASTAA
-283 AVTGVAAVVAVVIK
+283 AAAGIAAVVAAGIK
-297 LEKKLMDV
+297 LERKLMDV
-305 TKETAAAAK
+305 TKESAAAAK
-314 ALEALSSQTGVS
+314 ELEALSLQSGVS
-326 TTDLQAFQ
+326 AQDLQAFQ
-334 YAEDFI
+334 YAEDFLD
-340 GVSSDQLAD
+340 VSTDTLTD

-356 KMSDAANGNEETA
+356 KMSDAKDGNEDVIA
-369 AKFDQLS
+369 MFDQLGVS
-376 VSIYDAQGNLRSSYD
+376 VTDAGGNLRDSYD

-411 LAMSLINES
+411 LAMGLINES
-420 AQQLNPLIEQGSGSL
+420 AQKLNPLIEQGSGSL
-435 KKYADEAE
+435 KKYAAEAE

-492 TRELIEKVGTAL
+492 TRELIENVGKAL
-504 VDSGAVDAFGSILD
+504 IDSGAVDAFGSILD
-518 SAVSLLEPLGDL
+518 SAVSLPEPLGDL
-530 TADILPPLGKLLQG
+530 TSDILPPLGTLLQG

>member
-1 MPERSIRT
+1 MAT
-9 RFELEGEK
+9 RKVNTEFTVTGEEK
-17 QYKQAI
+17 LRRAI
-23 SEINSG
+23 TEINNG
-29 VKVLDSEMRK
+29 AKVLKSEMNK
-39 LSATFEGETGSL
+39 LTAEYDGNTDSAE
-51 DFLEREYDI
+51 FLTQKYDI
-60 LNRKMLSQK
+60 LERQMLTQK
-69 DSVET
+69 DKVEA
-74 LRQAVKDAGQAYK
+74 LKQAVADSAEAYG
-87 ESDPRLQQWII
+87 EADSRTQNWII
-98 RLNDAEAAL
+98 QLNNAEAAL
-107 AKTYGKLGE
+107 ANTYGEMGR
-116 VQAAIDND
+116 
-124 FIDTQTV
+124 TQTAI
-131 YVKELSEEVK
+131 E
-141 VFDSQLGLL
+141 DMDGAL
-150 DKTYKDNADSA
+150 DNVSGST
-161 EYLSQKQEI
+161 
-170 LKAKIGNQAEAVDV
+170 
-184 LEAAL
+184 
-189 KKSIEIHGKSAQQTR
+189 
-204 DLQIALNS
+204 
-212 AKGELIETRAAADDT
+212 ETASGG
-227 ATAMEELNKPVEET
+227 ME
-241 VPEMKSLGDV
+241 SLGDV
-251 LDTIADKL
+251 LDTVADKL

-270 TGGLGKIPAATAA
+270 TGGLGKIPASTAA
-283 AVTGVAAVVAVVIK
+283 AAAGIAAVVAIVIK

-314 ALEALSSQTGVS
+314 ELEALSLQTGVS

-369 AKFDQLS
+369 AKFDQLG

-435 KKYADEAE
+435 KKYAAEAE

-492 TRELIEKVGTAL
+492 TRELIEKVGKAL

-530 TADILPPLGKLLQG
+530 VSDLLPPLGFLLQG
-544 IAGTLAWAADTINL
+544 VAGTIAWIADTINL

>member
-1 MPERSIRT
+1 MAKRKIET
-9 RFELEGEK
+9 ELTLTGEEK
-17 QYKQAI
+17 FKRAI
-23 SEINSG
+23 AEINNG
-29 VKVLDSEMRK
+29 AKVLSSEMRK
-39 LSATFEGETGSL
+39 LSAEYDGNTDSAE
-51 DFLEREYDI
+51 FLTQKYDI
-60 LNRKMLSQK
+60 LERQMLTQK
-69 DSVET
+69 DKVEV
-74 LRQAVKDAGQAYK
+74 LKKAVADSAAAYG
-87 ESDPRLQQWII
+87 EADSRTQNWII
-98 RLNDAEAAL
+98 QLNNAEAAL
-107 AKTYGKLGE
+107 ASIYGEMGR
-116 VQAAIDND
+116 
-124 FIDTQTV
+124 TQTAI
-131 YVKELSEEVK
+131 EAM
-141 VFDSQLGLL
+141 DGAL
-150 DKTYKDNADSA
+150 D
-161 EYLSQKQEI
+161 
-170 LKAKIGNQAEAVDV
+170 DV
-184 LEAAL
+184 
-189 KKSIEIHGKSAQQTR
+189 SGST
-204 DLQIALNS
+204 
-212 AKGELIETRAAADDT
+212 ETASGG
-227 ATAMEELNKPVEET
+227 ME
-241 VPEMKSLGDV
+241 SLGDV
-251 LDTIADKL
+251 LDTVADKL
-259 GIKLPDGISKF
+259 GVELPDGISKF
-270 TGGLGKIPAATAA
+270 TGGLGKIPASTAA
-283 AVTGVAAVVAVVIK
+283 AAAGIAAVVAAGIK
-297 LEKKLMDV
+297 LERKLMDI
-305 TKETAAAAK
+305 TKESAAAANE
-314 ALEALSSQTGVS
+314 LQALSSQSGVS
-326 TTDLQAFQ
+326 AQDLQAFQ
-334 YAEDFI
+334 YAEDFLD
-340 GVSSDQLAD
+340 VSTDTLTD

-356 KMSDAANGNEETA
+356 KMSDAKDGNEDVIA
-369 AKFDQLS
+369 MFDQLGVS
-376 VSIYDAQGNLRSSYD
+376 VTDAGGNLRDSYD
-391 VFLDVIDGLG
+391 VFLDMIDGLG

-420 AQQLNPLIEQGSGSL
+420 AQQLNPLIEQGSSSL

-530 TADILPPLGKLLQG
+530 TADILPPLGTLLQG

>member
-1 MPERSIRT
+1 MPT
-9 RFELEGEK
+9 RQVNTDFKVTGEEK
-17 QYKQAI
+17 LKRAI
-23 SEINSG
+23 AEINNG
-29 VKVLDSEMRK
+29 TKVLNSEMRK
-39 LSATFEGETGSL
+39 LSAEYDGNNDSVE
-51 DFLEREYDI
+51 FLTQKYDI
-60 LNRKMLSQK
+60 LERQMLTQK
-69 DSVET
+69 DKVEA
-74 LRQAVKDAGQAYK
+74 LKKAVADSAAAYG
-87 ESDPRLQQWII
+87 EADSRTQNWII
-98 RLNDAEAAL
+98 QLNNAEAAL
-107 AKTYGKLGE
+107 ANTYGEMGR
-116 VQAAIDND
+116 
-124 FIDTQTV
+124 TQTAI
-131 YVKELSEEVK
+131 EN
-141 VFDSQLGLL
+141 L
-150 DKTYKDNADSA
+150 DKSLDEVPDSTG
-161 EYLSQKQEI
+161 S
-170 LKAKIGNQAEAVDV
+170 
-184 LEAAL
+184 AA
-189 KKSIEIHGKSAQQTR
+189 GGVT
-204 DLQIALNS
+204 
-212 AKGELIETRAAADDT
+212 
-227 ATAMEELNKPVEET
+227 
-241 VPEMKSLGDV
+241 SLGDV
-251 LDTIADKL
+251 LDTVADKL
-259 GIKLPDGISKF
+259 GVKLPDGISKF
-270 TGGLGKIPAATAA
+270 TGGLGKIPASTAA
-283 AVTGVAAVVAVVIK
+283 AAAGVAAVVAVVIK

-314 ALEALSSQTGVS
+314 ELEALSLQTSVS

-369 AKFDQLS
+369 AKFDQLG

-411 LAMSLINES
+411 LAMSLINEN

-435 KKYADEAE
+435 KKYAAEAE

-504 VDSGAVDAFGSILD
+504 IDSGAVDAFGSILD

-530 TADILPPLGKLLQG
+530 TADILPPLGTLLQG

>member
-1 MPERSIRT
+1 MPT
-9 RFELEGEK
+9 RQVNTDFKVTGEEK
-17 QYKQAI
+17 LKRAI
-23 SEINSG
+23 AEINNG
-29 VKVLDSEMRK
+29 TKVLNSEMRK
-39 LSATFEGETGSL
+39 LTAEYDGNNDSVE
-51 DFLEREYDI
+51 FLTQKYDI
-60 LNRKMLSQK
+60 LERQMLSQK
-69 DSVET
+69 DKVEA
-74 LRQAVKDAGQAYK
+74 LKQAVADSAEAYG
-87 ESDPRLQQWII
+87 EADSRTQNWII
-98 RLNDAEAAL
+98 QLNNAEAAL
-107 AKTYGKLGE
+107 ANTYGEMGR
-116 VQAAIDND
+116 
-124 FIDTQTV
+124 TQTAIENMD
-131 YVKELSEEVK
+131 KSLDEV
-141 VFDSQLGLL
+141 SGS
-150 DKTYKDNADSA
+150 TGSA
-161 EYLSQKQEI
+161 
-170 LKAKIGNQAEAVDV
+170 AEGV
-184 LEAAL
+184 
-189 KKSIEIHGKSAQQTR
+189 T
-204 DLQIALNS
+204 
-212 AKGELIETRAAADDT
+212 
-227 ATAMEELNKPVEET
+227 
-241 VPEMKSLGDV
+241 SLGDV
-251 LDTIADKL
+251 LDTVADKL
-259 GIKLPDGISKF
+259 GVKLPDGISKF
-270 TGGLGKIPAATAA
+270 TGGLGKIPASTAA
-283 AVTGVAAVVAVVIK
+283 AAAGIAAVVAAGIK
-297 LEKKLMDV
+297 LERKLMDV
-305 TKETAAAAK
+305 TKESAAAAK
-314 ALEALSSQTGVS
+314 ELEALSLQSGVS
-326 TTDLQAFQ
+326 AQDLQAFQ
-334 YAEDFI
+334 YAEDFLD
-340 GVSSDQLAD
+340 VSTDTLTD

-356 KMSDAANGNEETA
+356 KMSDAKDGNEDVIA
-369 AKFDQLS
+369 MFDQLGVS
-376 VSIYDAQGNLRSSYD
+376 VTDAGGNLRDSYD

-411 LAMSLINES
+411 LAMGLINES
-420 AQQLNPLIEQGSGSL
+420 AQKLNPLIEQGSGSL
-435 KKYADEAE
+435 KKYAAEAE

-481 YAPYMSDALNE
+481 YAPYMSDALNQ
-492 TRELIEKVGTAL
+492 TRELIEKVGMAL
-504 VDSGAVDAFGSILD
+504 VDSGAVEAFGSILD

-530 TADILPPLGKLLQG
+530 TADILPPLGTLLQG

-616 YFHNAGG
+616 YYHNAGG

-650 ANAQETRADGGY
+650 ANAQETRADSGY

>member
-1 MPERSIRT
+1 MAT
-9 RFELEGEK
+9 RKVNTEFTVTGEEK
-17 QYKQAI
+17 LRRAI
-23 SEINSG
+23 TEINNG
-29 VKVLDSEMRK
+29 AKVLKSEMNK
-39 LSATFEGETGSL
+39 LTAEYDGNTDSAE
-51 DFLEREYDI
+51 FLTQKYDI
-60 LNRKMLSQK
+60 LERQMLTQK
-69 DSVET
+69 DKVEA
-74 LRQAVKDAGQAYK
+74 LKQAVADSAEAYGEADSK
-87 ESDPRLQQWII
+87 TQNWII
-98 RLNDAEAAL
+98 QLNNAEAAL
-107 AKTYGKLGE
+107 ANTYGEMGR
-116 VQAAIDND
+116 
-124 FIDTQTV
+124 TQTAI
-131 YVKELSEEVK
+131 ENM
-141 VFDSQLGLL
+141 DGAL
-150 DKTYKDNADSA
+150 DDVSGSTGSA
-161 EYLSQKQEI
+161 AGSM
-170 LKAKIGNQAEAVDV
+170 
-184 LEAAL
+184 
-189 KKSIEIHGKSAQQTR
+189 T
-204 DLQIALNS
+204 
-212 AKGELIETRAAADDT
+212 
-227 ATAMEELNKPVEET
+227 
-241 VPEMKSLGDV
+241 SLGDV
-251 LDTIADKL
+251 LDTVADKL

-270 TGGLGKIPAATAA
+270 TGGLGKIPASTAA
-283 AVTGVAAVVAVVIK
+283 AAAGIAAVVAIVIK

-314 ALEALSSQTGVS
+314 ELEALSLQTGVS

-369 AKFDQLS
+369 AKFDQLG

-435 KKYADEAE
+435 KKYAAEAE

-504 VDSGAVDAFGSILD
+504 IDSGAVDAFGSILD

-530 TADILPPLGKLLQG
+530 TADILPLLGTLLQG

>member
-1 MPERSIRT
+1 MPT
-9 RFELEGEK
+9 RQVNTDFKVTGEEK
-17 QYKQAI
+17 LKRAI
-23 SEINSG
+23 AEINNG
-29 VKVLDSEMRK
+29 TKVLNSEMRK
-39 LSATFEGETGSL
+39 LTAEYDGNNDSVE
-51 DFLEREYDI
+51 FLTQKYDI
-60 LNRKMLSQK
+60 LERQMLTQK
-69 DSVET
+69 DKVEA
-74 LRQAVKDAGQAYK
+74 LKQAVADSAEAYG
-87 ESDPRLQQWII
+87 EADSRTQNWII
-98 RLNDAEAAL
+98 QLNNAEAAL
-107 AKTYGKLGE
+107 ANTYGEMGR
-116 VQAAIDND
+116 
-124 FIDTQTV
+124 TQTAIENMD
-131 YVKELSEEVK
+131 KSFDEV
-141 VFDSQLGLL
+141 SGS
-150 DKTYKDNADSA
+150 TGSA
-161 EYLSQKQEI
+161 
-170 LKAKIGNQAEAVDV
+170 AEGV
-184 LEAAL
+184 
-189 KKSIEIHGKSAQQTR
+189 T
-204 DLQIALNS
+204 
-212 AKGELIETRAAADDT
+212 
-227 ATAMEELNKPVEET
+227 
-241 VPEMKSLGDV
+241 SLGDV
-251 LDTIADKL
+251 LDTVADKL
-259 GIKLPDGISKF
+259 GVKLPDGISKF
-270 TGGLGKIPAATAA
+270 TGGLGKIPVSTAA
-283 AVTGVAAVVAVVIK
+283 AAAGIAAVVAAGIK
-297 LEKKLMDV
+297 LERKLMDV
-305 TKETAAAAK
+305 TKESAAAAK
-314 ALEALSSQTGVS
+314 ELEALSLQSGVS
-326 TTDLQAFQ
+326 AQDLQAFQ
-334 YAEDFI
+334 YAEDFLD
-340 GVSSDQLAD
+340 VSTDTLTD

-356 KMSDAANGNEETA
+356 KMSDAKDGNEEVIA
-369 AKFDQLS
+369 MFDQLGVS
-376 VSIYDAQGNLRSSYD
+376 VTDAGGNLRDSYD

-411 LAMSLINES
+411 LAMGLINES
-420 AQQLNPLIEQGSGSL
+420 AQKLNPLIEQGSASL

-456 LTAVDEA
+456 LTDVDEA

-492 TRELIEKVGTAL
+492 TRELMEKVGTAL
-504 VDSGAVDAFGSILD
+504 VDSGAVEAFGSILD
-518 SAVSLLEPLGDL
+518 SSVSLLEPLGDL
-530 TADILPPLGKLLQG
+530 TADILPPLGTLLQG

>member
-1 MPERSIRT
+1 MAT
-9 RFELEGEK
+9 RKVNTEFTVTGEEK
-17 QYKQAI
+17 LRRAI
-23 SEINSG
+23 TEINNG
-29 VKVLDSEMRK
+29 AKVLKSEMNK
-39 LSATFEGETGSL
+39 LTAEYDGNTDSAE
-51 DFLEREYDI
+51 FLTQKYDI
-60 LNRKMLSQK
+60 LERQMLTQK
-69 DSVET
+69 DKVEA
-74 LRQAVKDAGQAYK
+74 LKQAVADSAEAYG
-87 ESDPRLQQWII
+87 EADSRTQNWII
-98 RLNDAEAAL
+98 QLNNAEAAL
-107 AKTYGKLGE
+107 ANTYGEMGR
-116 VQAAIDND
+116 
-124 FIDTQTV
+124 TQTAI
-131 YVKELSEEVK
+131 E
-141 VFDSQLGLL
+141 DMDGAL
-150 DKTYKDNADSA
+150 DNVSGST
-161 EYLSQKQEI
+161 
-170 LKAKIGNQAEAVDV
+170 
-184 LEAAL
+184 
-189 KKSIEIHGKSAQQTR
+189 
-204 DLQIALNS
+204 
-212 AKGELIETRAAADDT
+212 ETASGG
-227 ATAMEELNKPVEET
+227 ME
-241 VPEMKSLGDV
+241 SLGDV
-251 LDTIADKL
+251 LDTVADKL
-259 GIKLPDGISKF
+259 GIKLPDSITK
-270 TGGLGKIPAATAA
+270 TADGLGAIPTSTAVAAGAFA
-283 AVTGVAAVVAVVIK
+283 AVLAVVVK
-297 LEKKLMDV
+297 LEKKLMDM
-305 TKETAAAAK
+305 TKEAADSAK
-314 ALEALSSQTGVS
+314 NLVDMSSQTGIS
-326 TTDLQAFQ
+326 TENLQAFQ

-340 GVSSDQLAD
+340 GVSTDTIAD

-356 KMSDAANGNEETA
+356 KMSDAANGNEDVIE
-369 AKFDQLS
+369 KFDQLG
-376 VSIYDAQGNLRSSYD
+376 VSIYDADGNLRNAEDTFWD
-391 VFLDVIDGLG
+391 VVDSLG
-401 EMSNQAERDA
+401 EMSNQTERDA
-411 LAMSLINES
+411 LAMDLINES
-420 AQQLNPLIEQGSGSL
+420 AQKLNPLIEIGSEGF

-456 LTAVDEA
+456 LTDVDEA

-470 QEAVSKQISAE
+470 QEAVSKQISAQ

-504 VDSGAVDAFGSILD
+504 IDSGAVDAFGSILD

-530 TADILPPLGKLLQG
+530 ISDLLPPLGVLLQG
-544 IAGTLAWAADTINL
+544 VAGTIAWIADTINL

>member
-1 MPERSIRT
+1 MAT
-9 RFELEGEK
+9 RKVNTEFTVTGEEK
-17 QYKQAI
+17 LRRAI
-23 SEINSG
+23 TEINNG
-29 VKVLDSEMRK
+29 AKVLKSEMNK
-39 LSATFEGETGSL
+39 LTAEYDGNTDSAE
-51 DFLEREYDI
+51 FLTQKYDI
-60 LNRKMLSQK
+60 LERQMLTQK
-69 DSVET
+69 DKVEA
-74 LRQAVKDAGQAYK
+74 LKQAVADSAEAYG
-87 ESDPRLQQWII
+87 EADSRTQNWII
-98 RLNDAEAAL
+98 QLNNAEAAL
-107 AKTYGKLGE
+107 ANTYGEMGR
-116 VQAAIDND
+116 
-124 FIDTQTV
+124 TQTAI
-131 YVKELSEEVK
+131 EDMDGS
-141 VFDSQLGLL
+141 L
-150 DKTYKDNADSA
+150 DDVSGSTGSA
-161 EYLSQKQEI
+161 
-170 LKAKIGNQAEAVDV
+170 AG
-184 LEAAL
+184 
-189 KKSIEIHGKSAQQTR
+189 GMT
-204 DLQIALNS
+204 
-212 AKGELIETRAAADDT
+212 
-227 ATAMEELNKPVEET
+227 
-241 VPEMKSLGDV
+241 SLGDV
-251 LDTIADKL
+251 LDTVADKL

-270 TGGLGKIPAATAA
+270 TGGLGKIPASTAA
-283 AVTGVAAVVAVVIK
+283 AAAGIAAVVAIVIK
-297 LEKKLMDV
+297 LEKKLMDG

-314 ALEALSSQTGVS
+314 ELEALSLQTSVS

-369 AKFDQLS
+369 AKFDQLG

-435 KKYADEAE
+435 KKYAAEAE

-456 LTAVDEA
+456 LTAVDDA

-481 YAPYMSDALNE
+481 YAPYMSDALNQ
-492 TRELIEKVGTAL
+492 TRELIEKVGKAL
-504 VDSGAVDAFGSILD
+504 IDSGAVDAFGSILD

-530 TADILPPLGKLLQG
+530 VSDLLPPLGVLLQG
-544 IAGTLAWAADTINL
+544 VAGTIAWIADTINL

>member
-1 MPERSIRT
+1 MAT
-9 RFELEGEK
+9 RKVNTEFTVTGEEK
-17 QYKQAI
+17 LRRAI
-23 SEINSG
+23 TEINNG
-29 VKVLDSEMRK
+29 AKVLKSEMNK
-39 LSATFEGETGSL
+39 LTAEYDGNTDSAE
-51 DFLEREYDI
+51 FLTQKYDI
-60 LNRKMLSQK
+60 LERQMLTQK
-69 DSVET
+69 DKVEA
-74 LRQAVKDAGQAYK
+74 LKQAVADSAEAYG
-87 ESDPRLQQWII
+87 EADSRTQNWII
-98 RLNDAEAAL
+98 QLNNAEAAL
-107 AKTYGKLGE
+107 ANTYGEMGR
-116 VQAAIDND
+116 
-124 FIDTQTV
+124 TQTAIEDMD
-131 YVKELSEEVK
+131 KA
-141 VFDSQLGLL
+141 FDGVSGS
-150 DKTYKDNADSA
+150 T
-161 EYLSQKQEI
+161 
-170 LKAKIGNQAEAVDV
+170 G
-184 LEAAL
+184 
-189 KKSIEIHGKSAQQTR
+189 
-204 DLQIALNS
+204 
-212 AKGELIETRAAADDT
+212 T
-227 ATAMEELNKPVEET
+227 ATEGMT
-241 VPEMKSLGDV
+241 SLGDV
-251 LDTIADKL
+251 LDTVADKL

-270 TGGLGKIPAATAA
+270 TGGLGKIPASTAA
-283 AVTGVAAVVAVVIK
+283 AAAGIAAVVAIVIK
-297 LEKKLMDV
+297 LEKKLIDV

-314 ALEALSSQTGVS
+314 ELEALSLQTGVS

-369 AKFDQLS
+369 AKFDQLG
-376 VSIYDAQGNLRSSYD
+376 VSIYDAQGNLRSAYD

-401 EMSNQAERDA
+401 EMGNQAERDA
-411 LAMSLINES
+411 LAMGLINES
-420 AQQLNPLIEQGSGSL
+420 AQKLNPLIEQGSGSL
-435 KKYADEAE
+435 KKYAAEAE

-481 YAPYMSDALNE
+481 YAPYMSDALNQ
-492 TRELIEKVGTAL
+492 TRELIEKVGKAL
-504 VDSGAVDAFGSILD
+504 VDSGAVEAFGSILD

-530 TADILPPLGKLLQG
+530 TADILPPLGTLLKG
-544 IAGTLAWAADTINL
+544 VARTIAWIADTSNL

-565 NGDRISTALGLN
+565 NGDRISTALGFN

-586 ALYGADYKTESYYD
+586 TLYGADYKTESYYD

-610 GQWTGN
+610 GQFSGN

>member
-1 MPERSIRT
+1 MAT
-9 RFELEGEK
+9 RKVNTEFTVTGEEK
-17 QYKQAI
+17 LRRAI
-23 SEINSG
+23 TEINNG
-29 VKVLDSEMRK
+29 AKVLKSEMNK
-39 LSATFEGETGSL
+39 LTAEYDGNTDSAE
-51 DFLEREYDI
+51 FLTQKYDI
-60 LNRKMLSQK
+60 LERQMLTQK
-69 DSVET
+69 DKVEA
-74 LRQAVKDAGQAYK
+74 LKQAVADSAEAYGEADSK
-87 ESDPRLQQWII
+87 TQNWII
-98 RLNDAEAAL
+98 QLNNAEAAL
-107 AKTYGKLGE
+107 ANTYGEMGR
-116 VQAAIDND
+116 
-124 FIDTQTV
+124 TQTAI
-131 YVKELSEEVK
+131 E
-141 VFDSQLGLL
+141 DMDGAL
-150 DKTYKDNADSA
+150 D
-161 EYLSQKQEI
+161 
-170 LKAKIGNQAEAVDV
+170 DV
-184 LEAAL
+184 
-189 KKSIEIHGKSAQQTR
+189 SGST
-204 DLQIALNS
+204 
-212 AKGELIETRAAADDT
+212 ETASGG
-227 ATAMEELNKPVEET
+227 ME
-241 VPEMKSLGDV
+241 SLGDV
-251 LDTIADKL
+251 LDTVADKL
-259 GIKLPDGISKF
+259 GIKLPDSITK
-270 TGGLGKIPAATAA
+270 TADGLGSIPTSTAVAAGAFA
-283 AVTGVAAVVAVVIK
+283 AVLAVVVK
-297 LEKKLMDV
+297 LEKKLMDM
-305 TKETAAAAK
+305 TKEAADSAK
-314 ALEALSSQTGVS
+314 NLVDMSSQTGIS
-326 TTDLQAFQ
+326 TENLQAFQ

-340 GVSSDQLAD
+340 GVSTDTIAD

-356 KMSDAANGNEETA
+356 KMSDAANGNEDVIE
-369 AKFDQLS
+369 KFEQLG
-376 VSIYDAQGNLRSSYD
+376 VSIYDADGNLRNAEDTFWD
-391 VFLDVIDGLG
+391 VVDSLG
-401 EMSNQAERDA
+401 EMSNQTERDA
-411 LAMSLINES
+411 LAMDLINES
-420 AQQLNPLIEQGSGSL
+420 AQKLNPLIEIGSEGF

-456 LTAVDEA
+456 LTDVDEA

-530 TADILPPLGKLLQG
+530 TADILPPLGTLLQG

>member
-1 MPERSIRT
+1 MAT
-9 RFELEGEK
+9 RKVNTEFTVTGEEK
-17 QYKQAI
+17 LRRAI
-23 SEINSG
+23 TEINNG
-29 VKVLDSEMRK
+29 AKVLKSEMNK
-39 LSATFEGETGSL
+39 LTAEYDGNTDSAE
-51 DFLEREYDI
+51 FLTQKYDI
-60 LNRKMLSQK
+60 LERQMLTQK
-69 DSVET
+69 DKVEA
-74 LRQAVKDAGQAYK
+74 LKQAVADSAEAYG
-87 ESDPRLQQWII
+87 EADSRTQNWII
-98 RLNDAEAAL
+98 QLNNAEAAL
-107 AKTYGKLGE
+107 ANIYGEMGR
-116 VQAAIDND
+116 
-124 FIDTQTV
+124 TQTAI
-131 YVKELSEEVK
+131 EGM
-141 VFDSQLGLL
+141 DGAL
-150 DKTYKDNADSA
+150 D
-161 EYLSQKQEI
+161 
-170 LKAKIGNQAEAVDV
+170 DV
-184 LEAAL
+184 
-189 KKSIEIHGKSAQQTR
+189 SGST
-204 DLQIALNS
+204 
-212 AKGELIETRAAADDT
+212 ETASGG
-227 ATAMEELNKPVEET
+227 ME
-241 VPEMKSLGDV
+241 SLGDV
-251 LDTIADKL
+251 LDTVSDKL

-270 TGGLGKIPAATAA
+270 TGGLGKIPASTAA
-283 AVTGVAAVVAVVIK
+283 AAAGIAAVVAIVIK

-314 ALEALSSQTGVS
+314 ELEALSLQTSVS

-369 AKFDQLS
+369 AKFDQLG
-376 VSIYDAQGNLRSSYD
+376 VSIYGAQGNLRSSYD

-492 TRELIEKVGTAL
+492 TRELIEKVGKAL
-504 VDSGAVDAFGSILD
+504 IDSGAVDAFGSILD

-530 TADILPPLGKLLQG
+530 TADILPPLGTLLQG

>member
-1 MPERSIRT
+1 MAT
-9 RFELEGEK
+9 RKVNTEFTVTGEEK
-17 QYKQAI
+17 LRRAI
-23 SEINSG
+23 TEINNG
-29 VKVLDSEMRK
+29 AKVLKSEMNK
-39 LSATFEGETGSL
+39 LTAEYDGNTDSAE
-51 DFLEREYDI
+51 FLTQKYDI
-60 LNRKMLSQK
+60 LERQMLTQK
-69 DSVET
+69 DKVEA
-74 LRQAVKDAGQAYK
+74 LKQAVADSAEAYG
-87 ESDPRLQQWII
+87 EADSRTQNWII
-98 RLNDAEAAL
+98 QLNNAEAAL
-107 AKTYGKLGE
+107 ANTYGEMGR
-116 VQAAIDND
+116 
-124 FIDTQTV
+124 TQTAIEDMD
-131 YVKELSEEVK
+131 KSLDEVS
-141 VFDSQLGLL
+141 DSTG
-150 DKTYKDNADSA
+150 SA
-161 EYLSQKQEI
+161 
-170 LKAKIGNQAEAVDV
+170 AG
-184 LEAAL
+184 
-189 KKSIEIHGKSAQQTR
+189 GMT
-204 DLQIALNS
+204 
-212 AKGELIETRAAADDT
+212 
-227 ATAMEELNKPVEET
+227 
-241 VPEMKSLGDV
+241 SLGDV
-251 LDTIADKL
+251 LDTVADKL

-270 TGGLGKIPAATAA
+270 TGGLGKIPASTAA
-283 AVTGVAAVVAVVIK
+283 AAAGIAAVVAIVIK

-314 ALEALSSQTGVS
+314 ELEALSLQTGVS

-369 AKFDQLS
+369 AKFDQLG

-443 NVGYILSNDQLKA
+443 NVGYILSNDQLKV

-470 QEAVSKQISAE
+470 QEAVTKQISAE

-518 SAVSLLEPLGDL
+518 SAISLLEPLGDL
-530 TADILPPLGKLLQG
+530 VSDLLPPLGVLLQG
-544 IAGTLAWAADTINL
+544 VAGTIAWIADTINL

>member
-1 MPERSIRT
+1 MAT
-9 RFELEGEK
+9 RKVNTEFTVTGEK
-17 QYKQAI
+17 ELRRAI
-23 SEINSG
+23 TEINNGAKVLKSEMNKLTAEYDG
-29 VKVLDSEMRK
+29 NTDSAEFLAEKYDILVRQMLTQQDKVKVLK
-39 LSATFEGETGSL
+39 
-51 DFLEREYDI
+51 
-60 LNRKMLSQK
+60 
-69 DSVET
+69 
-74 LRQAVKDAGQAYK
+74 QAVAGAAEAYG
-87 ESDPRLQQWII
+87 EADSRTQNWII
-98 RLNDAEAAL
+98 ELNNAKAAL
-107 AKTYGKLGE
+107 AN
-116 VQAAIDND
+116 I
-124 FIDTQTV
+124 
-131 YVKELSEEVK
+131 S
-141 VFDSQLGLL
+141 
-150 DKTYKDNADSA
+150 
-161 EYLSQKQEI
+161 
-170 LKAKIGNQAEAVDV
+170 
-184 LEAAL
+184 
-189 KKSIEIHGKSAQQTR
+189 
-204 DLQIALNS
+204 
-212 AKGELIETRAAADDT
+212 GELERTDT
-227 ATAMEELNKPVEET
+227 AIEDMNKAFDGVSGSTGTATEDMT
-241 VPEMKSLGDV
+241 SLGDV
-251 LDTIADKL
+251 LDTVADKL

-270 TGGLGKIPAATAA
+270 TGRLGKIPASTAA
-283 AVTGVAAVVAVVIK
+283 AAAGIAAVVAIVIK
-297 LEKKLMDV
+297 LEKKLIDV

-314 ALEALSSQTGVS
+314 ELEALSLQTGVS

-369 AKFDQLS
+369 AKFEQLG

-411 LAMSLINES
+411 LAMGLINES

-435 KKYADEAE
+435 KKYAAEAE

-492 TRELIEKVGTAL
+492 TRELIEKVGKAL

-530 TADILPPLGKLLQG
+530 VSDLLPPLGFLLQG
-544 IAGTLAWAADTINL
+544 VAGTIAWIADTINL

>member
-1 MPERSIRT
+1 MASRKVNTEFT
-9 RFELEGEK
+9 VTGEEK
-17 QYKQAI
+17 LRRAI
-23 SEINSG
+23 TEINNG
-29 VKVLDSEMRK
+29 AKVLKSEMNK
-39 LSATFEGETGSL
+39 LTAEYDGNTDSAE
-51 DFLEREYDI
+51 FLTQKYDI
-60 LNRKMLSQK
+60 LERQMLTQK
-69 DSVET
+69 DKVEA
-74 LRQAVKDAGQAYK
+74 LKKAVADSAEAYG
-87 ESDPRLQQWII
+87 EADSRTQNWII
-98 RLNDAEAAL
+98 QLNNAEAAL
-107 AKTYGKLGE
+107 ANTYGEMGR
-116 VQAAIDND
+116 
-124 FIDTQTV
+124 TQTAIEDMD
-131 YVKELSEEVK
+131 KSLDEVS
-141 VFDSQLGLL
+141 DSTG
-150 DKTYKDNADSA
+150 SA
-161 EYLSQKQEI
+161 
-170 LKAKIGNQAEAVDV
+170 AG
-184 LEAAL
+184 
-189 KKSIEIHGKSAQQTR
+189 GMT
-204 DLQIALNS
+204 
-212 AKGELIETRAAADDT
+212 
-227 ATAMEELNKPVEET
+227 
-241 VPEMKSLGDV
+241 SLGDV
-251 LDTIADKL
+251 LDTVADKL

-270 TGGLGKIPAATAA
+270 TGGLGKIPASTAA
-283 AVTGVAAVVAVVIK
+283 AAAGIAAVVAIVVK

-314 ALEALSSQTGVS
+314 ELEALSLQTGVS

-369 AKFDQLS
+369 EKFDQLG

-443 NVGYILSNDQLKA
+443 NVGCILSNDQLKA

-481 YAPYMSDALNE
+481 YAPYMSDALNQ

-530 TADILPPLGKLLQG
+530 TSDILPPLGTLLQG

>member
-1 MPERSIRT
+1 MPT
-9 RFELEGEK
+9 RQVNTDFKVTGEEK
-17 QYKQAI
+17 LKRAI
-23 SEINSG
+23 AEINNG
-29 VKVLDSEMRK
+29 TKVLNSEMRK
-39 LSATFEGETGSL
+39 LTAEYDGNNDSVE
-51 DFLEREYDI
+51 FLTQKYDI
-60 LNRKMLSQK
+60 LERQMLSQK
-69 DSVET
+69 DKVEA
-74 LRQAVKDAGQAYK
+74 LKQAVADSAEAYG
-87 ESDPRLQQWII
+87 EADSRTQNWII
-98 RLNDAEAAL
+98 QLNNAEAAL
-107 AKTYGKLGE
+107 ANTYGEMGR
-116 VQAAIDND
+116 
-124 FIDTQTV
+124 TQTAIENMD
-131 YVKELSEEVK
+131 KSFDEVS
-141 VFDSQLGLL
+141 DSTG
-150 DKTYKDNADSA
+150 SA
-161 EYLSQKQEI
+161 
-170 LKAKIGNQAEAVDV
+170 AEGV
-184 LEAAL
+184 
-189 KKSIEIHGKSAQQTR
+189 T
-204 DLQIALNS
+204 
-212 AKGELIETRAAADDT
+212 
-227 ATAMEELNKPVEET
+227 
-241 VPEMKSLGDV
+241 SLGDV
-251 LDTIADKL
+251 LDTVADKL
-259 GIKLPDGISKF
+259 GVKLPDGISKF
-270 TGGLGKIPAATAA
+270 TGGLGKIPASTAA
-283 AVTGVAAVVAVVIK
+283 AAAGIAAVVAAGIK
-297 LEKKLMDV
+297 LERKLMDI
-305 TKETAAAAK
+305 TKESAAAAK
-314 ALEALSSQTGVS
+314 ELEALSLQSGVS
-326 TTDLQAFQ
+326 AQDLQAFQ
-334 YAEDFI
+334 YAEDFLD
-340 GVSSDQLAD
+340 VSTDTLTD

-356 KMSDAANGNEETA
+356 KMSDAKDGNEEVIA
-369 AKFDQLS
+369 MFDQLGVS
-376 VSIYDAQGNLRSSYD
+376 VTDAGGNLRDSYD

-411 LAMSLINES
+411 LAMGLINES
-420 AQQLNPLIEQGSGSL
+420 AQKLNPLIEQGSGSL

-530 TADILPPLGKLLQG
+530 TADILPPLGTLLQG

-677 FNDIIEIVRDA
+677 FNDIIEIVRNA

>member
-1 MPERSIRT
+1 MAT
-9 RFELEGEK
+9 RKVNTEFTVTGEK
-17 QYKQAI
+17 ELRRAI
-23 SEINSG
+23 TEINNG
-29 VKVLDSEMRK
+29 AKVLKSEMNK
-39 LSATFEGETGSL
+39 LTAEYDGNTDSAE
-51 DFLEREYDI
+51 FLAEKYDI
-60 LNRKMLSQK
+60 LVRQMLTQQDK
-69 DSVET
+69 VKF
-74 LRQAVKDAGQAYK
+74 LKQAVAGAAEAYG
-87 ESDPRLQQWII
+87 EADSRTQNWII
-98 RLNDAEAAL
+98 ELNNAKAAL
-107 AKTYGKLGE
+107 AN
-116 VQAAIDND
+116 I
-124 FIDTQTV
+124 
-131 YVKELSEEVK
+131 S
-141 VFDSQLGLL
+141 
-150 DKTYKDNADSA
+150 
-161 EYLSQKQEI
+161 
-170 LKAKIGNQAEAVDV
+170 
-184 LEAAL
+184 
-189 KKSIEIHGKSAQQTR
+189 
-204 DLQIALNS
+204 
-212 AKGELIETRAAADDT
+212 GELERTDT
-227 ATAMEELNKPVEET
+227 AIEDMNKAFDGVSGSTGTATEDMT
-241 VPEMKSLGDV
+241 SLGDV
-251 LDTIADKL
+251 LDTVADKL

-270 TGGLGKIPAATAA
+270 TGRLGKIPASTAA
-283 AVTGVAAVVAVVIK
+283 AAAGIAAVVAIVIK
-297 LEKKLMDV
+297 LEKKLIDV

-314 ALEALSSQTGVS
+314 ELEALSLQTGVS

-369 AKFDQLS
+369 AKFDQLG
-376 VSIYDAQGNLRSSYD
+376 VSIYDAQGNLRSSYA

-411 LAMSLINES
+411 LAMGLINES

-435 KKYADEAE
+435 KKYAAEAE

-492 TRELIEKVGTAL
+492 TRELIEKVGKAL

-530 TADILPPLGKLLQG
+530 VSDLLPPLGVLLQG
-544 IAGTLAWAADTINL
+544 VAGTIAWIADTINL

>member
-1 MPERSIRT
+1 MAT
-9 RFELEGEK
+9 RKVNTEFTVTGEEK
-17 QYKQAI
+17 LRRAI
-23 SEINSG
+23 TEINNG
-29 VKVLDSEMRK
+29 AKVLKSEMNK
-39 LSATFEGETGSL
+39 LTAEYDGNTDSAE
-51 DFLEREYDI
+51 FLTQKYDI
-60 LNRKMLSQK
+60 LERQMLTQK
-69 DSVET
+69 DKVEA
-74 LRQAVKDAGQAYK
+74 LKQAVADSAEAYG
-87 ESDPRLQQWII
+87 EADSRTQNWII
-98 RLNDAEAAL
+98 QLNNAEAAL
-107 AKTYGKLGE
+107 ANTYGEMGR
-116 VQAAIDND
+116 
-124 FIDTQTV
+124 TQTAI
-131 YVKELSEEVK
+131 E
-141 VFDSQLGLL
+141 DMDGAL
-150 DKTYKDNADSA
+150 DNVSGST
-161 EYLSQKQEI
+161 
-170 LKAKIGNQAEAVDV
+170 
-184 LEAAL
+184 
-189 KKSIEIHGKSAQQTR
+189 
-204 DLQIALNS
+204 
-212 AKGELIETRAAADDT
+212 ETASGG
-227 ATAMEELNKPVEET
+227 ME
-241 VPEMKSLGDV
+241 SLGDV
-251 LDTIADKL
+251 LDTVADKL
-259 GIKLPDGISKF
+259 GIKLPDSITK
-270 TGGLGKIPAATAA
+270 TADGLSAIPTSTAVAAGAFA
-283 AVTGVAAVVAVVIK
+283 AVLAVVVK
-297 LEKKLMDV
+297 LEKKLMDM
-305 TKETAAAAK
+305 TKEAADSAK
-314 ALEALSSQTGVS
+314 NLVDMSSQTGIS
-326 TTDLQAFQ
+326 TENLQAFQ

-340 GVSSDQLAD
+340 GVSTDTIAD

-356 KMSDAANGNEETA
+356 KMSDAANGNEDVIE
-369 AKFDQLS
+369 KFDQLG
-376 VSIYDAQGNLRSSYD
+376 VSIYDADGNLRNAEDTFWD
-391 VFLDVIDGLG
+391 VVDSLG
-401 EMSNQAERDA
+401 EMSNQTERDA
-411 LAMSLINES
+411 LAMDLINES
-420 AQQLNPLIEQGSGSL
+420 AQKLNPLIEIGSEGF

-456 LTAVDEA
+456 LTDVDEA

-504 VDSGAVDAFGSILD
+504 IDSGAVDAFGSILD

-530 TADILPPLGKLLQG
+530 VSDLLPPLGVLLQG
-544 IAGTLAWAADTINL
+544 VAGTIAWIADTINL

>member
-1 MPERSIRT
+1 MAT
-9 RFELEGEK
+9 RKVNTEFTVTGEEK
-17 QYKQAI
+17 LRRAI
-23 SEINSG
+23 TEINNG
-29 VKVLDSEMRK
+29 AKVLKSEMNK
-39 LSATFEGETGSL
+39 LTAEYDGNTDSAE
-51 DFLEREYDI
+51 FLTQKYDI
-60 LNRKMLSQK
+60 LERQMLTQK
-69 DSVET
+69 DKVEA
-74 LRQAVKDAGQAYK
+74 LKQAVADSAEAYG
-87 ESDPRLQQWII
+87 EADSRTQNWII
-98 RLNDAEAAL
+98 QLNNAEAAL
-107 AKTYGKLGE
+107 ANTYGEMGR
-116 VQAAIDND
+116 
-124 FIDTQTV
+124 TQTAIENMD
-131 YVKELSEEVK
+131 KSLDEVS
-141 VFDSQLGLL
+141 DSTG
-150 DKTYKDNADSA
+150 SA
-161 EYLSQKQEI
+161 
-170 LKAKIGNQAEAVDV
+170 AEGV
-184 LEAAL
+184 
-189 KKSIEIHGKSAQQTR
+189 T
-204 DLQIALNS
+204 
-212 AKGELIETRAAADDT
+212 
-227 ATAMEELNKPVEET
+227 
-241 VPEMKSLGDV
+241 SLGDV
-251 LDTIADKL
+251 LDTVADKL
-259 GIKLPDGISKF
+259 GVNLPDGISKF
-270 TGGLGKIPAATAA
+270 TGGLGKIPASTAA
-283 AVTGVAAVVAVVIK
+283 AAAGIAAVVAIVIK

-314 ALEALSSQTGVS
+314 ELETLSLQTGVS

-369 AKFDQLS
+369 AKFDQLG

-492 TRELIEKVGTAL
+492 TRELIEKVGKAL
-504 VDSGAVDAFGSILD
+504 IDSGAVDAFGSILD

-530 TADILPPLGKLLQG
+530 TADILPPLGTLLQG

-677 FNDIIEIVRDA
+677 FNDIIEVVRDA

>member
-1 MPERSIRT
+1 MAT
-9 RFELEGEK
+9 RKVNTEFTVTGEEK
-17 QYKQAI
+17 LRRAI
-23 SEINSG
+23 TEINNG
-29 VKVLDSEMRK
+29 AKVLKSEMNK
-39 LSATFEGETGSL
+39 LTAEYDGNTDSAE
-51 DFLEREYDI
+51 FLTQKYDI
-60 LNRKMLSQK
+60 LERQMLTQK
-69 DSVET
+69 DKVEA
-74 LRQAVKDAGQAYK
+74 LKQAVADSAEAYG
-87 ESDPRLQQWII
+87 EADSRTQNWII
-98 RLNDAEAAL
+98 QLNNAEAAL
-107 AKTYGKLGE
+107 ANTYGEMGR
-116 VQAAIDND
+116 
-124 FIDTQTV
+124 TQTV
-131 YVKELSEEVK
+131 IE
-141 VFDSQLGLL
+141 DMDGAL
-150 DKTYKDNADSA
+150 D
-161 EYLSQKQEI
+161 
-170 LKAKIGNQAEAVDV
+170 DV
-184 LEAAL
+184 
-189 KKSIEIHGKSAQQTR
+189 SGST
-204 DLQIALNS
+204 
-212 AKGELIETRAAADDT
+212 ETASGG
-227 ATAMEELNKPVEET
+227 ME
-241 VPEMKSLGDV
+241 SLGDV
-251 LDTIADKL
+251 LDTVADKL
-259 GIKLPDGISKF
+259 GIKLPDSITK
-270 TGGLGKIPAATAA
+270 TADGLGSIPTSTAVAAGAFA
-283 AVTGVAAVVAVVIK
+283 AVLAVVVK
-297 LEKKLMDV
+297 LEKKLMDM
-305 TKETAAAAK
+305 TKEAADSAK
-314 ALEALSSQTGVS
+314 NLVDMSSQTGIS
-326 TTDLQAFQ
+326 TENLQAFQ

-340 GVSSDQLAD
+340 GVSTDTIAD

-356 KMSDAANGNEETA
+356 KMSDAANGNEDVIE
-369 AKFDQLS
+369 KFDQLG
-376 VSIYDAQGNLRSSYD
+376 VSIYDADGNLRNAEDTFWD
-391 VFLDVIDGLG
+391 VVDSLG
-401 EMSNQAERDA
+401 EMSNQTERDA
-411 LAMSLINES
+411 LAMDLINES
-420 AQQLNPLIEQGSGSL
+420 AQKLNPLIEIGSEGF

-456 LTAVDEA
+456 LTDVDEA

-518 SAVSLLEPLGDL
+518 SAISLLEPLGDL
-530 TADILPPLGKLLQG
+530 VSDLLPPLGVLLQG
-544 IAGTLAWAADTINL
+544 VAGTIAWIADTINL

-616 YFHNAGG
+616 YYHNAGG

>member
-1 MPERSIRT
+1 MAT
-9 RFELEGEK
+9 RKVNTEFTVTGEEK
-17 QYKQAI
+17 LRRAI
-23 SEINSG
+23 TEINNG
-29 VKVLDSEMRK
+29 AKVLKSEMNK
-39 LSATFEGETGSL
+39 LTAEYDGNTDSAE
-51 DFLEREYDI
+51 FLTQKYDI
-60 LNRKMLSQK
+60 LERQMLTQK
-69 DSVET
+69 DKVEA
-74 LRQAVKDAGQAYK
+74 LKQAVADSAEAYG
-87 ESDPRLQQWII
+87 EADSRTQNWII
-98 RLNDAEAAL
+98 QLNNAEAAL
-107 AKTYGKLGE
+107 ANIYGEMGR
-116 VQAAIDND
+116 
-124 FIDTQTV
+124 TQTAIEDMD
-131 YVKELSEEVK
+131 KSLDEVS
-141 VFDSQLGLL
+141 DSTG
-150 DKTYKDNADSA
+150 SA
-161 EYLSQKQEI
+161 
-170 LKAKIGNQAEAVDV
+170 AG
-184 LEAAL
+184 
-189 KKSIEIHGKSAQQTR
+189 GMT
-204 DLQIALNS
+204 
-212 AKGELIETRAAADDT
+212 
-227 ATAMEELNKPVEET
+227 
-241 VPEMKSLGDV
+241 SLGDV
-251 LDTIADKL
+251 LDTVADKL

-270 TGGLGKIPAATAA
+270 TGGLGKIPASTAA
-283 AVTGVAAVVAVVIK
+283 AAAGIAAVVAIVIK

-314 ALEALSSQTGVS
+314 ELEALSLQTGVS

-356 KMSDAANGNEETA
+356 KMSDTANGNEETA
-369 AKFDQLS
+369 AKFDQLG
-376 VSIYDAQGNLRSSYD
+376 VSIYGAQGNLRSSYD

-470 QEAVSKQISAE
+470 QEAVTKQISAE

-518 SAVSLLEPLGDL
+518 SAISLLEPLGDL
-530 TADILPPLGKLLQG
+530 VSDLLPPLGVLLQG
-544 IAGTLAWAADTINL
+544 VAGTIAWIADTINL